1 MSLGYKIAGRWV
13 EYFWQTTFVSIL
25 YLPSLISRSL
35 ILYKKLPFGM
45 KVYGLHGFLQDAFLV
60 FIQLGLVCGVKSKL
74 LIGFGAVFC
83 AFIQL
88 NVLVDASMYHTT
100 KIRLEVPFF
109 AFINDIRCFWDSAK
123 EKGIAWLYPLGVL
136 FFGFTIWIFQKAQGS
151 VFFFKYNHF
160 FLVFSSCFGG
170 ILFFV
175 RRGFS
180 EKVCYHIDH
189 IVVLQLAWL
198 VKKWIV
204 FIARKGSLAKVEALA
219 SDSIFN
225 PQGEDVAFCCLT
237 HPLFKYT
244 KGFYGEKQ
252 AEVVIKTNEKPH
264 IIFLFMESFRA
275 KDVGVL
281 GGKYKATP
289 CFDKLSKEGVLFSRF
304 YANSIKTSRVVTSSL
319 FGIPSDI
326 SSFERS
332 SELDMPFMSLADI
345 LSKEGYHNAY
355 LHNGLLE
362 FENQSSFFSRYG
374 YKTLVGKEAILK
386 KYPEADLTSW
396 GVHDE
401 YLMRYSADFL
411 ESQDQKGEPAFMTMF
426 TISNHHP
433 WISPQISSSYYEEEI
448 SLQDVNPTYK
458 KFLKTTHYSDQQ
470 LGYFIELLREK
481 KLSEKTLIF
490 VMGDHGHPM
499 GEHDDNFCQQRY
511 LYEENIHIPLLVI
524 ADGRIQNPCK
534 IDALGSQLDL
544 IPTVMDILQIK
555 GFNHARG
562 TSLLRKADR
571 QVFFHNPYVYQ
582 WYGTCQ
588 GAHKFIY
595 TKASKEL
602 ELYNVIQDPHEK
614 ENLVE
619 KHPKLAEKYLQ
630 DVKNYHEY
638 YESLYENKLFV
649 PGKKSLDA
657 IQAGY

>member
-1 MSLGYKIAGRWV
+1 M
-13 EYFWQTTFVSIL
+13 EYFWQITFVSIL
-25 YLPSLISRSL
+25 CLPSLISRSL
-35 ILYKKLPFGM
+35 VLYRKLPFRI
-45 KVYGLHGFLQDAFLV
+45 KLYGLHGFLQDALLV
-60 FIQLGLVCGVKSKL
+60 FIQLGLISGLKSKL
-74 LIGFGAVFC
+74 LIWLSSALF

-88 NVLVDASMYHTT
+88 DVLVDASMYYTT

-136 FFGFTIWIFQKAQGS
+136 FFGMTIGIFQKAQGQ
-151 VFFFKYNHF
+151 VFFLKYNYF
-160 FLVFSSCFGG
+160 FLILSVCLGI
-170 ILFFV
+170 ILFAL

-180 EKVCYHIDH
+180 EKICYHIDNAV
-189 IVVLQLAWL
+189 ILQITWL
-198 VKKWIV
+198 LNKWIA
-204 FIARKGSLAKVEALA
+204 FITRKKSLAKVKALA

-225 PQGEDVAFCCLT
+225 PQCEHASSCCLT

-244 KGFYGEKQ
+244 NGFYGEKQ
-252 AEVVIKTNEKPH
+252 AEIFIKSNEKPH
-264 IIFLFMESFRA
+264 VIFLFMESFRA

-281 GGKYKATP
+281 GGKYQATP
-289 CFDKLSKEGVLFSRF
+289 CFDKLSKEGILFSRF

-319 FGIPSDI
+319 FGIPSDV
-326 SSFERS
+326 SSSERS
-332 SELDMPFMSLADI
+332 SGLDMPFMSLADI
-345 LSKEGYHNAY
+345 LAKEGYHNAY

-411 ESQDQKGEPAFMTMF
+411 EAQDQKGEPAFMTMF

-433 WISPQISSSYYEEEI
+433 WISPQACSSRYAEEA
-448 SLQDVNPTYK
+448 SLQDVNPTYQ

-499 GEHDDNFCQQRY
+499 GEHEDNFCQQRY
-511 LYEENIHIPLLVI
+511 LYEENIHIPLLMI
-524 ADGRIQNPCK
+524 ADGRIQNPCR
-534 IDALGSQLDL
+534 IDELSSQLDL
-544 IPTVMDILQIK
+544 IPTVMDVLQIK

-562 TSLLRKADR
+562 ISLLRKADR

-595 TKASKEL
+595 TKASKKL
-602 ELYNVIQDPHEK
+602 ELYDVIQDPHEE
-614 ENLVE
+614 ENLSE
-619 KHPKLAEKYLQ
+619 KHPELVQKYLQ
-630 DVKNYHEY
+630 DVKKYQEY
-638 YESLYENKLFV
+638 YESLYENKRFL
-649 PGKKSLDA
+649 PDKKLLDSIFKEA
-657 IQAGY
+657 L